1 LEKETSLPGGG
12 SLRHA
17 VSVETA
23 ARTEIEGGPMAGNYS
38 QPGKRRLI
46 CVTPTQLGEE
56 KPPFQRRRSRVVRR
70 LLSWLID
77 ALVRAD
83 QRRQYLSS
91 T

>member
-12 SLRHA
+12 SLHNA

-23 ARTEIEGGPMAGNYS
+23 ARTEIKGAPMAWDYS
-38 QPGKRRLI
+38 HAGKRRLI
-46 CVTPTQLGEE
+46 CVTPTQLGEQ
-56 KPPFQRRRSRVVRR
+56 KPPFQTRRSRVVRR

-83 QRRQYLSS
+83 QQRQYLSS
-91 T
+91 I

>member
-12 SLRHA
+12 SLRDA

-23 ARTEIEGGPMAGNYS
+23 ARTEIKGGPPAWDYS
-38 QPGKRRLI
+38 HARKRRLI
-46 CVTPTQLGEE
+46 RVTPTLLGEE
-56 KPPFQRRRSRVVRR
+56 KPPFQTRRSRVVRR

-77 ALVRAD
+77 ALVRAG

-91 T
+91 S